1 MEEYGTYPKAYH
13 LAVSHLVAHGGHTY
27 AQRGRKLV
35 ASALRALRRDF
46 GSERA
51 RKERL
56 HMLFIS
62 GHFPVKQERAET
74 VIEMLQAQHSVDAPD
89 MLL

>member
-1 MEEYGTYPKAYH
+1 MEEYGTYPRSYQ
-13 LAVSHLVAHGGHTY
+13 LAVAHLVAHGGHAY
-27 AQRGRKLV
+27 AQQGRKLV
-35 ASALRALRRDF
+35 ANALRALRRDF
-46 GSERA
+46 GGERA

-62 GHFPVKQERAET
+62 GHFPVKDRAET
-74 VIEMLQAQHSVDAPD
+74 VIGMLQAQHPVDAPD